1 MYFNADQLQNKLNE
15 LEIFLHQENVDIA
28 AIVEISPKSR
38 DLGITDFIVK
48 GYKKTIIRWEE
59 RGVCLFVK
67 DHIELIEHTELENL
81 YQPSIFCKVV
91 CAKDQFFNLG
101 VVYRSPN
108 IDPLED
114 FKLRT
119 QLDRASQSFKSSNE
133 RLLLLGD
140 FNHPDINWED
150 GT

>member
-48 GYKKTIIRWEE
+48 GYKKTIIRWEG

-81 YQPSIFCKVV
+81 YQPSIFCKAV
-91 CAKDQFFNLG
+91 CAKDQFFNLRD
-101 VVYRSPN
+101 VYRSPN
-108 IDPLED
+108 IDP
-114 FKLRT
+114 
-119 QLDRASQSFKSSNE
+119 
-133 RLLLLGD
+133 
-140 FNHPDINWED
+140 
-150 GT
+150 